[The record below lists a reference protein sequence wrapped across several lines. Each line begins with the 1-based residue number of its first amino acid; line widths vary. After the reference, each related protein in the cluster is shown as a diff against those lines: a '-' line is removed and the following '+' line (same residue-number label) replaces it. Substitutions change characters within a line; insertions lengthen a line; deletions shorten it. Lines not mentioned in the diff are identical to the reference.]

1 LRNARERELA
11 SAAQLD
17 VYKGTRVE
25 MADQL
30 EKSKTLLSQQSSH
43 FTNVL
48 PNAVSRL
55 TVPVARFAIFFT
67 VVAWLAYVVE
77 QCIRLGGLGLTTATV
92 VEALAY
98 LATVTLLTMSCLA
111 FMITRLGHYERIK
124 VHQRVQRNKI
134 DDSIEAHAP
143 SITVL
148 VPSYREEERTIRQT
162 VLSAA
167 LQEYPDLKVVL
178 LVDDPPYPTD
188 PEDQATLAASRA
200 VSEQLSRELSKPF
213 TEFKGALAKFDLKTS
228 GDTEVR
234 MCPEMLL
241 NLSKHYDSAVS
252 WFEIERRKM
261 SINDHVD
268 RFFAVD
274 VLERIAADLRMT
286 GDALRFAAIEPDAL
300 LTVSRVRQLHLRL
313 VNIFQAEISYFERKR
328 FASLSHEPNKA
339 MNLNSYIGLMG
350 GRFSR
355 IPSARGP
362 VLKPTLAHVADLEIP
377 DSDYLLTLDA
387 DSVLLPEYCLR
398 LVYHMEQEGNKRIA
412 VAQTPYISF
421 PGAPGAIERIAGA
434 TTDIQHIVHQGMQR
448 HEAAF
453 WVGANAII
461 RKSALMEL
469 EARENEN
476 GFEIKRYISDRTV
489 IEDTESSVGLRR
501 LGWKIYNYPER
512 LSYSA
517 TPPDFGTL
525 VVQRQ
530 RWANGGLIILPKL
543 LSVFWKKDNNQRR
556 REKDKS
562 QQRREKDKNQ
572 QRQEKDTNQQRQEKD
587 TNQQRRQEDKNR
599 HHISVL
605 ELFLRVSYLASIAW
619 TSLCLCILF
628 FYPFADGL
636 LSRTAIVIALPY
648 FIAMTLDL
656 RWLGYRKR
664 DIFGIYGF
672 NLLLLPVNIIG
683 TIESVVQMIGGHK
696 LAFARTPKVANRTP
710 APLSL
715 LWVVATFLVWSVWTL
730 RNDVIDQDYLHMIFT
745 VANLAMLS
753 LGCVSFIGITNFF
766 SDIFYNLKNFV
777 YVPLRATAPVQQDDL
792 PDWAS
797 VLYVGSSVPTGRVT
811 NSEVAKSL
819 PLKVATESTPSPLKR
834 QA

>member
-1 LRNARERELA
+1 M
-11 SAAQLD
+11 
-17 VYKGTRVE
+17 T
-25 MADQL
+25 DQL
-30 EKSKTLLSQQSSH
+30 ETSETPLSEQSPH

-55 TVPVARFAIFFT
+55 TIPGARFAIFFT

-77 QCIRLGGLGLTTATV
+77 QCIRLGGLDLTTATV

-98 LATVTLLTMSCLA
+98 VTTVTLLTMSCLA

-134 DDSIEAHAP
+134 DDCLEAHAP

-188 PEDQATLAASRA
+188 PEDQATLDASRA

-213 TEFKGALAKFDLKTS
+213 TEFKSALATFDLKTS
-228 GDTEVR
+228 GDLEAR

-241 NLSKHYDSAVS
+241 DLSIHYDSAVN
-252 WFEIERRKM
+252 WFEAEREKM
-261 SINDHVD
+261 PINDHVD
-268 RFFAVD
+268 RFFAID
-274 VLERIAADLRMT
+274 VLERIATDLRMT
-286 GDALRFAAIEPDAL
+286 GSALRSAAVEPDVL
-300 LTVSRVRQLHLRL
+300 LTVARVRQLHLRL
-313 VNIFQAEISYFERKR
+313 VNIFQVDISYFERKR

-362 VLKPTLAHVADLEIP
+362 VLRPTLGHAADLAIP

-398 LVYHMEQEGNKRIA
+398 LVYYMEQEGNKRVA

-421 PGAPGAIERIAGA
+421 PGPPAAIERIAGA

-453 WVGANAII
+453 WVGANAVI

-469 EARENEN
+469 EERENEN

-543 LSVFWKKDNNQRR
+543 LSVFWKKDRN
-556 REKDKS
+556 
-562 QQRREKDKNQ
+562 QQRREKDRNP
-572 QRQEKDTNQQRQEKD
+572 QRPEQNK
-587 TNQQRRQEDKNR
+587 NQQRRQEDKNQQR
-599 HHISVL
+599 RQEDKKKHKIGVL

-656 RWLGYRKR
+656 SWLGYRKR
-664 DIFGIYGF
+664 DILAIYGF
-672 NLLLLPVNIIG
+672 NLLLLPVNIVG
-683 TIESVVQMIGGHK
+683 TVESIVQMIGGHK
-696 LAFARTPKVANRTP
+696 LAFARTPKVADRTP

-715 LWVVATFLVWSVWTL
+715 LWVVATFFVWSVWTL
-730 RNDVIDQDYLHMIFT
+730 RNDVVDQDYLHMIFT

-753 LGCVSFIGITNFF
+753 LGCVWFIGMTNFF
-766 SDIFYNLKNFV
+766 SDIFHNLKNFV
-777 YVPLRATAPVQQDDL
+777 YVPLRAAAPVAQEDL

-797 VLYVGSSVPTGRVT
+797 VLYVGSSLPLNHVA
-811 NSEVAKSL
+811 SAEVAASS
-819 PLKVATESTPSPLKR
+819 PPEVATESPPPPLMR

>member
-1 LRNARERELA
+1 
-11 SAAQLD
+11 
-17 VYKGTRVE
+17 

-30 EKSKTLLSQQSSH
+30 ETLDTLPKEQSAH
-43 FTNVL
+43 FINVL
-48 PNAVSRL
+48 PNSVSRL
-55 TVPVARFAIFFT
+55 TVPGARFAIFFT

-77 QCIRLGGLGLTTATV
+77 QFIRLGGLDLTTAMV

-111 FMITRLGHYERIK
+111 YMITRLGHYERIK
-124 VHQRVQRNKI
+124 VHQRVQRSKI
-134 DDSIEAHAP
+134 DDFIEARAP
-143 SITVL
+143 SVTVL
-148 VPSYREEERTIRQT
+148 VPSYREEERIIRQT

-188 PEDQATLAASRA
+188 PEHQATLDISKA
-200 VSEQLSRELSKPF
+200 VSEQLSRELSAPF
-213 TEFKGALAKFDLKTS
+213 KKFNDALAKFDLETS
-228 GDTEVR
+228 GDIEVH
-234 MCPEMLL
+234 MSSEILM
-241 NLSKHYDSAVS
+241 NLSKHYDSAVI
-252 WFEIERRKM
+252 WFETERRKM
-261 SINDHVD
+261 SIDDHVD

-274 VLERIAADLRMT
+274 VLERIATDLRMSAN
-286 GDALRFAAIEPDAL
+286 ALRLAAVEPDAL
-300 LTVSRVRQLHLRL
+300 LTVSRVRQLYLRL
-313 VNIFQAEISYFERKR
+313 VNIFQAEISFFERKR

-362 VLKPTLAHVADLEIP
+362 VLEPTSDHAADLVIP

-387 DSVLLPEYCLR
+387 DSILLPEYCLR
-398 LVYHMEQEGNKRIA
+398 LVYHMEQEENKRIA

-421 PGAPGAIERIAGA
+421 PGASAAIERIAGA

-453 WVGANAII
+453 WVGANAVI

-469 EARENEN
+469 EACEIEE

-543 LSVFWKKDNNQRR
+543 ISLFWKKDKN
-556 REKDKS
+556 

-572 QRQEKDTNQQRQEKD
+572 QRREKDQ
-587 TNQQRRQEDKNR
+587 NQQRREKDKNQQR
-599 HHISVL
+599 IGVL
-605 ELFLRVSYLASIAW
+605 ELFLRSSYLASIAW
-619 TSLCLCILF
+619 TSFCLCILF

-648 FIAMTLDL
+648 FFAMTLDL

-664 DIFGIYGF
+664 DILGIYGF
-672 NLLLLPVNIIG
+672 NLLLLPVNIVG
-683 TIESVVQMIGGHK
+683 TVESIVQMIGGHK
-696 LAFARTPKVANRTP
+696 LAFARTPKVADRTP
-710 APLSL
+710 APLSFL
-715 LWVVATFLVWSVWTL
+715 LVVAAFFVWSVWTL
-730 RNDVIDQDYLHMIFT
+730 RNDVIDQDYLHMVFT

-753 LGCVSFIGITNFF
+753 LGCVLFIGVSYFF

-777 YVPLRATAPVQQDDL
+777 YVPLREAAPVQQDDL

-797 VLYVGSSVPTGRVT
+797 VLYVGSSVPLNHFG
-811 NSEVAKSL
+811 NPEEVKVL
-819 PLKVATESTPSPLKR
+819 PSKVATDSPSGPMPPR
-834 QA
+834 A

>member
-1 LRNARERELA
+1 
-11 SAAQLD
+11 
-17 VYKGTRVE
+17 

-30 EKSKTLLSQQSSH
+30 VTSDTIQPEQSSN

-55 TVPVARFAIFFT
+55 TVPGARFAIFFT
-67 VVAWLAYVVE
+67 VLAWLAYVVE
-77 QCIRLGGLGLTTATV
+77 QCIRLGGLDLTAAIV

-98 LATVTLLTMSCLA
+98 LTTVTLLTMSCLA
-111 FMITRLGHYERIK
+111 YMITRLGHYERIK

-134 DDSIEAHAP
+134 DDFIETHAP

-178 LVDDPPYPTD
+178 LVDDPPYPTG
-188 PEDQATLAASRA
+188 PEDQATLDASKA
-200 VSEQLSRELSKPF
+200 VSEQISHQLSKPF
-213 TEFKGALAKFDLKTS
+213 TEFNDALATFDLKTS
-228 GDTEVR
+228 GDIEVR
-234 MCPEMLL
+234 MCPEILL

-261 SINDHVD
+261 PINDHVD

-274 VLERIAADLRMT
+274 VLERIATDLWMT
-286 GDALRFAAIEPDAL
+286 GNALRLAAVEPDAL
-300 LTVSRVRQLHLRL
+300 LTASRVRQLHLRL

-339 MNLNSYIGLMG
+339 MNLNSYISLMG

-362 VLKPTLAHVADLEIP
+362 ILEPTSDHAADLAIP

-421 PGAPGAIERIAGA
+421 PEPAAAIERIAGA

-453 WVGANAII
+453 WVGANAVI

-469 EARENEN
+469 EERENEE

-543 LSVFWKKDNNQRR
+543 LSLFWKKDN
-556 REKDKS
+556 S

-572 QRQEKDTNQQRQEKD
+572 QRRQK
-587 TNQQRRQEDKNR
+587 DKNQ
-599 HHISVL
+599 HQIGVL
-605 ELFLRVSYLASIAW
+605 ELLLRLSYLASIAW

-648 FIAMTLDL
+648 FFAMTLDL

-664 DIFGIYGF
+664 DILAIYGF
-672 NLLLLPVNIIG
+672 NLLLLPVNIVG
-683 TIESVVQMIGGHK
+683 TVESIVQMIGGHK
-696 LAFARTPKVANRTP
+696 LAFARTPKVADRTP

-715 LWVVATFLVWSVWTL
+715 LWVVATFFVWSVWTL
-730 RNDVIDQDYLHMIFT
+730 RNDVIDQDYLHMVFT

-753 LGCVSFIGITNFF
+753 MGCISFIGISNFF

-777 YVPLRATAPVQQDDL
+777 YVPLRSAASVQQDDL

-797 VLYVGSSVPTGRVT
+797 VLYVGSSVPVNHVG
-811 NSEVAKSL
+811 NSEVMDSL
-819 PLKVATESTPSPLKR
+819 PRKVATESPSSRLSR
-834 QA
+834 QT

>member
-1 LRNARERELA
+1 
-11 SAAQLD
+11 
-17 VYKGTRVE
+17 
-25 MADQL
+25 MPDQL
-30 EKSKTLLSQQSSH
+30 PTSKTLLSPQNPQ

-55 TVPVARFAIFFT
+55 TVPGARFAIFFT

-77 QCIRLGGLGLTTATV
+77 QCIRLSGLDLTTATV
-92 VEALAY
+92 VEAVVY
-98 LATVTLLTMSCLA
+98 VTTVTLLTMSCLA

-134 DDSIEAHAP
+134 DDRLETDAP

-167 LQEYPDLKVVL
+167 LQEYPELKVVL

-188 PEDQATLAASRA
+188 PEDQATLEASRGVA
-200 VSEQLSRELSKPF
+200 AQLTRELSKPF
-213 TEFKGALAKFDLKTS
+213 TEFKSALSAFDLKTS
-228 GDTEVR
+228 GDLEAR
-234 MCPEMLL
+234 ICPEVLL
-241 NLSKHYDSAVS
+241 NLSKHYDSAVR
-252 WFEIERRKM
+252 WFEVERQNM
-261 SINDHVD
+261 PMNDHVD

-274 VLERIAADLRMT
+274 VLERIATDLRMT
-286 GDALRFAAIEPDAL
+286 ASALRSAAIEPDAL
-300 LTVSRVRQLHLRL
+300 LTVSRVRQLYLRL
-313 VNIFQAEISYFERKR
+313 VNIFQADISYFERKR

-362 VLKPTLAHVADLEIP
+362 VLKPTSGHAADLAIP

-387 DSVLLPEYCLR
+387 DSILLPEYCLR
-398 LVYHMEQEGNKRIA
+398 LVYHMEQACNKRVA
-412 VAQTPYISF
+412 VAQTPYISY
-421 PGAPGAIERIAGA
+421 PGPPAAIERIAGA
-434 TTDIQHIVHQGMQR
+434 TTDIQHIVHQGMQH

-453 WVGANAII
+453 WVGANAVI

-469 EARENEN
+469 EERENEN
-476 GFEIKRYISDRTV
+476 GFEIRRYISDRTV

-543 LSVFWKKDNNQRR
+543 LSVFWKKDRNQQRR
-556 REKDKS
+556 QTDRKQQQPGKDKS
-562 QQRREKDKNQ
+562 QQCRQEEKNQ
-572 QRQEKDTNQQRQEKD
+572 QR
-587 TNQQRRQEDKNR
+587 RREDKSK
-599 HHISVL
+599 HKIGVL
-605 ELFLRVSYLASIAW
+605 ELFLRISYLTSIAW

-636 LSRTAIVIALPY
+636 LSSTAIVIALPY

-656 RWLGYRKR
+656 GWLGYRKR
-664 DIFGIYGF
+664 DILAIYGF
-672 NLLLLPVNIIG
+672 NLLLLPVNIVG
-683 TIESVVQMIGGHK
+683 TIESIVQMIGGHK
-696 LAFARTPKVANRTP
+696 LAFARTPKVADRTP
-710 APLSL
+710 APISL
-715 LWVVATFLVWSVWTL
+715 LCVVATFFVWSVWTL

-745 VANLAMLS
+745 VANLTMLS
-753 LGCVSFIGITNFF
+753 LGCVWFIGMTNFF
-766 SDIFYNLKNFV
+766 FDIFHNLKNFV
-777 YVPLRATAPVQQDDL
+777 YVPVRPAVPVGVEDL

-797 VLYVGSSVPTGRVT
+797 VLYVGSSLPMNHVATR
-811 NSEVAKSL
+811 EVAKSSS
-819 PLKVATESTPSPLKR
+819 PEDTAESAPSPSISR
-834 QA
+834 A

>member
-1 LRNARERELA
+1 VAN
-11 SAAQLD
+11 
-17 VYKGTRVE
+17 
-25 MADQL
+25 QL
-30 EKSKTLLSQQSSH
+30 ETPDTLLSQQSSH

-55 TVPVARFAIFFT
+55 TVPGARFAIFFT
-67 VVAWLAYVVE
+67 VVAWIAYVVE
-77 QCIRLGGLGLTTATV
+77 QCIRLGGLDLTIATA

-98 LATVTLLTMSCLA
+98 LVTVTLLTMSCLA

-124 VHQRVQRNKI
+124 VHQRVERNKI
-134 DDSIEAHAP
+134 DDCIEAHAP

-148 VPSYREEERTIRQT
+148 IPSYREEERTIRQT

-188 PEDQATLAASRA
+188 PEDQATLDASRA

-213 TEFKGALAKFDLKTS
+213 TEFYSALAKFDLKTS

-234 MCPEMLL
+234 TCPEMLL

-274 VLERIAADLRMT
+274 VLERIATDLRMT
-286 GDALRFAAIEPDAL
+286 GNALRFAAVEPDAL

-313 VNIFQAEISYFERKR
+313 VNIFQADISYFERKR

-339 MNLNSYIGLMG
+339 MNLNSYISLMG
-350 GRFSR
+350 GKFSR

-362 VLKPTLAHVADLEIP
+362 VLKPTLAHAADLAIP

-421 PGAPGAIERIAGA
+421 PGAPAAIERIAGA
-434 TTDIQHIVHQGMQR
+434 TTDIQHIVHQGMQQ

-453 WVGANAII
+453 WVGANAVI

-543 LSVFWKKDNNQRR
+543 LSVFWKKDNNQ
-556 REKDKS
+556 
-562 QQRREKDKNQ
+562 
-572 QRQEKDTNQQRQEKD
+572 QRQEKDK
-587 TNQQRRQEDKNR
+587 NQQRRQEDKKQ
-599 HHISVL
+599 HQIGVL

-636 LSRTAIVIALPY
+636 LSRTALVIALPY

-664 DIFGIYGF
+664 DIFSLYGF

-683 TIESVVQMIGGHK
+683 TVESIVQMIGGHK

-753 LGCVSFIGITNFF
+753 LGCVSFIGIANFF

-777 YVPLRATAPVQQDDL
+777 YVPLRAAAPVQQDDL

-797 VLYVGSSVPTGRVT
+797 VLYVGSSVPINHVT
-811 NSEVAKSL
+811 NSEMVEIL
-819 PLKVATESTPSPLKR
+819 PYKAATESTPSPLMR

>member
-1 LRNARERELA
+1 MEDQSETSEILLA
-11 SAAQLD
+11 
-17 VYKGTRVE
+17 E
-25 MADQL
+25 
-30 EKSKTLLSQQSSH
+30 QSSH

-48 PNAVSRL
+48 PSAVNRL

-67 VVAWLAYVVE
+67 VVAWFAYVVE
-77 QCIRLGGLGLTTATV
+77 QCIRLDGLVLTAGTV
-92 VEALAY
+92 LEALAY

-111 FMITRLGHYERIK
+111 YMITRLGNYERVK
-124 VHQRVQRNKI
+124 VHQRVQRSKI
-134 DDSIEAHAP
+134 DDCLETDAP

-148 VPSYREEERTIRQT
+148 VPYYREEERTIRQT

-188 PEDQATLAASRA
+188 PGDQAILEASRA
-200 VSEQLSRELSKPF
+200 VSAQLSRELSKPYA
-213 TEFKGALAKFDLKTS
+213 EFKGALAAFDLKIS
-228 GDTEVR
+228 GDSEAR
-234 MCPEMLL
+234 MCPKMLL
-241 NLSKHYDSAVS
+241 SLSKHYDSAVS
-252 WFEIERRKM
+252 WFEVERRKM

-274 VLERIAADLRMT
+274 VLERIATDLRMT
-286 GDALRFAAIEPDAL
+286 GNALRSAAVDPDAL
-300 LTVSRVRQLHLRL
+300 LTSSRVRQLHLRL

-339 MNLNSYIGLMG
+339 MNLNSYISLMG
-350 GRFSR
+350 QRFSR

-362 VLKPTLAHVADLEIP
+362 VLKPTSGHAADLAIP

-398 LVYHMEQEGNKRIA
+398 LVYHMEQEGNERIA

-421 PGAPGAIERIAGA
+421 PGPPAAIERIAGA

-453 WVGANAII
+453 WVGANAVI

-469 EARENEN
+469 EERENEN
-476 GFEIKRYISDRTV
+476 GFEVKRYISDRTV

-543 LSVFWKKDNNQRR
+543 LRVFWKTDNNQGRRGNDSNQQR
-556 REKDKS
+556 RERDKSQQLMRKDKS
-562 QQRREKDKNQ
+562 QQPEGKD
-572 QRQEKDTNQQRQEKD
+572 R
-587 TNQQRRQEDKNR
+587 NQQRRQEDRKK
-599 HHISVL
+599 HKISVL

-648 FIAMTLDL
+648 FVAMTLDL
-656 RWLGYRKR
+656 SWLGYRKR
-664 DIFGIYGF
+664 DILSIYGF
-672 NLLLLPVNIIG
+672 NLLLLPVNILG
-683 TIESVVQMIGGHK
+683 TIESIIQIIGGHK
-696 LAFARTPKVANRTP
+696 LAFARTPKVADRTP
-710 APLSL
+710 APLFL
-715 LWVVATFLVWSVWTL
+715 LWVVATFFVWSVWTL

-753 LGCVSFIGITNFF
+753 LGCIAFIGMANFF
-766 SDIFYNLKNFV
+766 SDIFHNLKNFV
-777 YVPLRATAPVQQDDL
+777 YVPLRAAVPAQQDDL

-797 VLYVGSSVPTGRVT
+797 VLYVGSSLPPNHVAD
-811 NSEVAKSL
+811 SEVLESVPREDDVKSPPASL
-819 PLKVATESTPSPLKR
+819 MR

>member
-1 LRNARERELA
+1 
-11 SAAQLD
+11 
-17 VYKGTRVE
+17 
-25 MADQL
+25 MPDQL
-30 EKSKTLLSQQSSH
+30 PTSETLLSPQNPQ

-55 TVPVARFAIFFT
+55 TVPGARFAIFFT

-77 QCIRLGGLGLTTATV
+77 QCIRLSGLDLTAATV

-98 LATVTLLTMSCLA
+98 VTTVTLLTMSCLA

-124 VHQRVQRNKI
+124 VHQRVQRNEI
-134 DDSIEAHAP
+134 DDSLETDAP

-188 PEDQATLAASRA
+188 PEDQATLEASRA
-200 VSEQLSRELSKPF
+200 VAEQISCELRKPF
-213 TEFKGALAKFDLKTS
+213 TEFKSALSAFDLKTS
-228 GDTEVR
+228 GDLEAR

-252 WFEIERRKM
+252 WFELERQNM
-261 SINDHVD
+261 PINDHVD
-268 RFFAVD
+268 RFFAID
-274 VLERIAADLRMT
+274 VLERIATDLRMT
-286 GDALRFAAIEPDAL
+286 ASALRSAAVEPDAL

-313 VNIFQAEISYFERKR
+313 VNIFQADISYFERKR

-362 VLKPTLAHVADLEIP
+362 VLKPTSGHAADLAIP

-387 DSVLLPEYCLR
+387 DSILLPEYCLR
-398 LVYHMEQEGNKRIA
+398 LVYYMEQACNKRVA

-421 PGAPGAIERIAGA
+421 PGPSAAIERIAGA

-453 WVGANAII
+453 WVGANAVI

-469 EARENEN
+469 EEREDEN
-476 GFEIKRYISDRTV
+476 GFEIRRYISDRTV

-543 LSVFWKKDNNQRR
+543 LSVFWKKDRN
-556 REKDKS
+556 
-562 QQRREKDKNQ
+562 QQRRQTDRKLPQPGKDKNPQ
-572 QRQEKDTNQQRQEKD
+572 LRQEGKNL
-587 TNQQRRQEDKNR
+587 QRRQEDKNKHKIR
-599 HHISVL
+599 VL
-605 ELFLRVSYLASIAW
+605 ELFLRVSYLTSIAW

-636 LSRTAIVIALPY
+636 LSSTAILIALPY

-656 RWLGYRKR
+656 GWLGYRKR
-664 DIFGIYGF
+664 DILAIYGF
-672 NLLLLPVNIIG
+672 NLLLLPVNIVG
-683 TIESVVQMIGGHK
+683 TIESIVQIIGGHK
-696 LAFARTPKVANRTP
+696 LAFARTPKVADRTP
-710 APLSL
+710 APISL
-715 LWVVATFLVWSVWTL
+715 LWVVATFFVWSVWTL

-753 LGCVSFIGITNFF
+753 LGCVWFIGMTNFF
-766 SDIFYNLKNFV
+766 FDIFHNLKNFV
-777 YVPLRATAPVQQDDL
+777 YVPLRAAVPVAEEDL

-797 VLYVGSSVPTGRVT
+797 VLYVGSSLPT
-811 NSEVAKSL
+811 SHVATE
-819 PLKVATESTPSPLKR
+819 KVATSSSPEDAAESAPSPLIR
-834 QA
+834 RA

>member
-1 LRNARERELA
+1 
-11 SAAQLD
+11 
-17 VYKGTRVE
+17 

-30 EKSKTLLSQQSSH
+30 QTSETLLSQQSPQ

-55 TVPVARFAIFFT
+55 TVPGARFAIFFT
-67 VVAWLAYVVE
+67 VMAWLAYVVE
-77 QCIRLGGLGLTTATV
+77 QCIRLGGLDLTAAAV

-98 LATVTLLTMSCLA
+98 VTTVTLLTMSCLA

-124 VHQRVQRNKI
+124 VHQRVQRNEI
-134 DDSIEAHAP
+134 DDCLETDAP
-143 SITVL
+143 TITVL

-188 PEDQATLAASRA
+188 PEDQATLDASRA
-200 VSEQLSRELSKPF
+200 VSAQLSRELSKPF
-213 TEFKGALAKFDLKTS
+213 AEFKSALAAFDLKAS
-228 GDTEVR
+228 GDLEAR
-234 MCPEMLL
+234 MCPEILL

-252 WFEIERRKM
+252 WFEVERQKM
-261 SINDHVD
+261 PINDHVD

-274 VLERIAADLRMT
+274 VLERIATDLRMT
-286 GDALRFAAIEPDAL
+286 ASALRSAAVEPDVL
-300 LTVSRVRQLHLRL
+300 LTVSRVRQLHIRL
-313 VNIFQAEISYFERKR
+313 VNIFQADISYFERKR

-362 VLKPTLAHVADLEIP
+362 VLKPTSAHAADLAIP
-377 DSDYLLTLDA
+377 DTDYLLTLDA
-387 DSVLLPEYCLR
+387 DSILLPEYCLR
-398 LVYHMEQEGNKRIA
+398 LVYHMEQEGNKRVA

-421 PGAPGAIERIAGA
+421 PGPPAAIERIAGA

-453 WVGANAII
+453 WVGANAVI

-469 EARENEN
+469 EERENEN

-543 LSVFWKKDNNQRR
+543 LSVFWKKDRN
-556 REKDKS
+556 
-562 QQRREKDKNQ
+562 QQRREKDRTQ
-572 QRQEKDTNQQRQEKD
+572 QRPEQDKSQQHRQEDK
-587 TNQQRRQEDKNR
+587 NLQRRQEDKNK
-599 HHISVL
+599 HKISVL

-636 LSRTAIVIALPY
+636 LSRTAVVIALPY

-656 RWLGYRKR
+656 SWLGYRKR
-664 DIFGIYGF
+664 DILAIYGF
-672 NLLLLPVNIIG
+672 NLLLLPVNIVG
-683 TIESVVQMIGGHK
+683 TVESIVQMIGGHK
-696 LAFARTPKVANRTP
+696 LAFARTPKVADRTP

-715 LWVVATFLVWSVWTL
+715 LWVVATFFVWSVWTL

-745 VANLAMLS
+745 VTNLAMLS
-753 LGCVSFIGITNFF
+753 LGCVWFIGMTNFF
-766 SDIFYNLKNFV
+766 SDIFHNLKNFV
-777 YVPLRATAPVQQDDL
+777 YVPLRAAVPVAQEDL

-797 VLYVGSSVPTGRVT
+797 VLYVGSSLPLNHVANAEVAATSP
-811 NSEVAKSL
+811 SEVA
-819 PLKVATESTPSPLKR
+819 PESSPSPLMR